1 MSRVEALCP
10 VVMPDDFSFAMAAG
24 FLVQDDG
31 IGGLALGV
39 FGVDELKS
47 CRAAQLEIVSGWSGA
62 SLFPEDAI
70 TFRPELDALCSSA
83 PDDEAC
89 DGYFDPNTGRYAEV
103 ADDFGDVHPTYV
115 SAPTDPGGNFAVY
128 VLFDTVPVAED
139 GTLVPLE
146 IYSSNLQPS
155 SPWTLLPMEVGAE

>member
-1 MSRVEALCP
+1 
-10 VVMPDDFSFAMAAG
+10 MPDDFSFAMAAG